1 MQNKR
6 SLIKR
11 ENFIY
16 RHIIN
21 NLKNYIIVTIM
32 FLVGVV
38 VRCTFYK
45 QC

>member
-6 SLIKR
+6 ILKR
-11 ENFIY
+11 KENIIC
-16 RHIIN
+16 RHIEN

-38 VRCTFYK
+38 IRSIIY
-45 QC
+45 